1 MEHGRSCRWN
11 DLYVFNHICF
21 DCRREAEMRSRD
33 FEASEAEV
41 DYFCVAEICHLGP
54 GCACF
59 IGTSVCR
66 KMTKGVGKWHT

>member
-1 MEHGRSCRWN
+1 
-11 DLYVFNHICF
+11 
-21 DCRREAEMRSRD
+21 MRSRD